1 MNQTYTREDVIR
13 TGKEMIEFLLN
24 VSNSANN
31 ISGFLKDYIGRLTSE
46 DGIYSRQ
53 DEALEKYAES
63 RKQTQEEADMMIRTS
78 QSNAQALQSIC
89 DEFQGMNRKFT
100 EAQKGREMLDKKV
113 GDLNR
118 RIKEIKSFIRDIQ
131 EVSEQTNLLSFNASI
146 EAARAGG
153 AGKGFR
159 IIANEV
165 KHLSEQTKAL
175 SSDIDSKVK
184 DLQDDVESVVSEN
197 RSNDTFMDAL
207 MNTARDS
214 NEKLTK
220 IQGDTQENTRFMEQ
234 ILSQMAENQ
243 NAIIS
248 ATKKTEKEN
257 LRQVQEI
264 ASQAAQNS
272 IITGDQLSFLFQ
284 LRKLFS
290 WLETE
295 GNS

>member
-1 MNQTYTREDVIR
+1 M
-13 TGKEMIEFLLN
+13 
-24 VSNSANN
+24 
-31 ISGFLKDYIGRLTSE
+31 
-46 DGIYSRQ
+46 
-53 DEALEKYAES
+53 
-63 RKQTQEEADMMIRTS
+63 
-78 QSNAQALQSIC
+78 
-89 DEFQGMNRKFT
+89 
-100 EAQKGREMLDKKV
+100 
-113 GDLNR
+113 
-118 RIKEIKSFIRDIQ
+118 
-131 EVSEQTNLLSFNASI
+131 
-146 EAARAGG
+146 
-153 AGKGFR
+153 
-159 IIANEV
+159 
-165 KHLSEQTKAL
+165 
-175 SSDIDSKVK
+175 K